1 MRERLTTQVLWSLR
15 FGSHRIV
22 VPDSL
27 TSWMALQP
35 ATGARDLNP
44 KQVQQNQH
52 LREQLATVY
61 RHWGYDEI
69 SPPQVERLDTLM
81 AGGAIASH
89 DVVRLVADD
98 PLGLRPEMTAS
109 IARAACTRLKDRTR
123 PLRLCACG
131 TIFESRTAEEGGL
144 CIEEKLHS
152 GVELFGVKDLA
163 AELELLTLLLEAMN
177 ALSLQE
183 VHQPQLL
190 LGHTALME
198 LVLAPFVQP
207 MREEIRSCLIEYDRL
222 GLEAMDLEAEDLA
235 RLVNLLDCRGTP
247 KAILDLLGESFGS
260 QPVLNELKRL
270 FVHLSPLAQQQSLAL
285 QLDPTFH
292 PHHELYDGLVFQLVC
307 QGVSAP
313 VVIARGGRYDGLV
326 ERCGESEV
334 NAGGVGFSFCLDD
347 IRDLPGSSFENPTRE
362 STVLVCWSNHS
373 SLEKALLK
381 QTSWHAQGQMAQCD
395 LIPCCNRE
403 EAQQRLKTSGCN
415 TIDWLSD

>member
-1 MRERLTTQVLWSLR
+1 
-15 FGSHRIV
+15 
-22 VPDSL
+22 
-27 TSWMALQP
+27 MALQP

-61 RHWGYDEI
+61 RHWGYDEV

-109 IARAACTRLKDRTR
+109 IARAACTRLKDRPR

-131 TIFESRTAEEGGL
+131 TIFESRAAEEGGL

-163 AELELLTLLLEAMN
+163 AELELLTLLLEAMS
-177 ALSLQE
+177 ALSLLE
-183 VHQPQLL
+183 EHQPQLL
-190 LGHTALME
+190 IGHTALME
-198 LVLAPFVQP
+198 LVLAPFEQP
-207 MREEIRSCLIEYDRL
+207 NRDDIRSCLIQYDRL
-222 GLEAMDLEAEDLA
+222 GLEAMDLEATDLA
-235 RLVNLLDCRGTP
+235 RLVMLLDCRGTP
-247 KAILDLLGESFGS
+247 MTILDRLAESFGS
-260 QPVLNELKRL
+260 QPVLHELKRL
-270 FVHLSPLAQQQSLAL
+270 FVHLSPLAQQQSLTL

-326 ERCGESEV
+326 ERCGESEA

-347 IRDLPGSSFENPTRE
+347 IRDLPGSSSENPKRE
-362 STVLVCWSNHS
+362 STVLICWSDHS

-381 QTSWHAQGQMAQCD
+381 QKSWHAQGQVAQCD
-395 LIPCCNRE
+395 LKSCSNRE
-403 EAQQRLKTSGCN
+403 EAEQRLKTSGCN

>member
-1 MRERLTTQVLWSLR
+1 
-15 FGSHRIV
+15 
-22 VPDSL
+22 
-27 TSWMALQP
+27 MALQP

-61 RHWGYDEI
+61 RHWGYDEV

-109 IARAACTRLKDRTR
+109 IARAACTRLKDRPR

-131 TIFESRTAEEGGL
+131 TIFESRAAEEGGL

-163 AELELLTLLLEAMN
+163 AELELLTLLLEAMS
-177 ALSLQE
+177 ALSLLE
-183 VHQPQLL
+183 GHQPQLL
-190 LGHTALME
+190 IGHTALME
-198 LVLAPFVQP
+198 LVLAPFEQP
-207 MREEIRSCLIEYDRL
+207 NRDDIRSCLIQYDRL
-222 GLEAMDLEAEDLA
+222 GLEAMDLEATDLA
-235 RLVNLLDCRGTP
+235 RLVMLLDCRGTP
-247 KAILDLLGESFGS
+247 MTILDRLAESFGS
-260 QPVLNELKRL
+260 QPVLHELKRL
-270 FVHLSPLAQQQSLAL
+270 FVHLSPLAQQQSLTL

-347 IRDLPGSSFENPTRE
+347 IRDLPGSSSENPKRE
-362 STVLVCWSNHS
+362 STVLICWSDHS

-381 QTSWHAQGQMAQCD
+381 QTSWHAQGQVAQCD
-395 LIPCCNRE
+395 LKSCSNRE
-403 EAQQRLKTSGCN
+403 EAEQRLKTSGCN

>member
-1 MRERLTTQVLWSLR
+1 M
-15 FGSHRIV
+15 
-22 VPDSL
+22 

-61 RHWGYDEI
+61 RHWGYDEV

-109 IARAACTRLKDRTR
+109 IARAACTRLKDRPR

-177 ALSLQE
+177 ALSLLGE
-183 VHQPQLL
+183 HQPKLL
-190 LGHTALME
+190 IGHTALME
-198 LVLAPFVQP
+198 LVLAPFEQP
-207 MREEIRSCLIEYDRL
+207 MREDIRTCLIQYDRL
-222 GLEAMDLEAEDLA
+222 GLEAMGLDSSDLK

-247 KAILDLLGESFGS
+247 MTILDLLGEHFGS
-260 QPVLNELKRL
+260 QAVLNDLNRV

-292 PHHELYDGLVFQLVC
+292 PHHQLYDGLVFQLVC

-326 ERCGESEV
+326 ERCGESEA
-334 NAGGVGFSFCLDD
+334 NAAGVGFSFCLDD
-347 IRDLPGSSFENPTRE
+347 IRNLPGSSSENAKNE
-362 STVLVCWSNHS
+362 SSVLICWSNDS
-373 SLEKALLK
+373 CLEKALRK
-381 QTSWHAQGQMAQCD
+381 QTSWHAQGQVAQCD
-395 LIPCCNRE
+395 LRPCCNRE
-403 EAQQRLKTSGCN
+403 EAEQRLKSSRCN

>member
-1 MRERLTTQVLWSLR
+1 MELEV
-15 FGSHRIV
+15 GSHRIV

>member
-1 MRERLTTQVLWSLR
+1 
-15 FGSHRIV
+15 
-22 VPDSL
+22 
-27 TSWMALQP
+27 MALQP

-61 RHWGYDEI
+61 RHWGYDEV

-109 IARAACTRLKDRTR
+109 IARAACTRLKDRPR

-131 TIFESRTAEEGGL
+131 TIFESRAAEEGGL

-163 AELELLTLLLEAMN
+163 EELELLTLLLEAMS
-177 ALSLQE
+177 ALSLLE
-183 VHQPQLL
+183 EHQPQLL
-190 LGHTALME
+190 IGHTALME
-198 LVLAPFVQP
+198 LVLAPFEQP
-207 MREEIRSCLIEYDRL
+207 NRDDIRSCLIQYDRL
-222 GLEAMDLEAEDLA
+222 GLEAMDLEATDLA
-235 RLVNLLDCRGTP
+235 RLVMLLDCRGTP
-247 KAILDLLGESFGS
+247 MTILDRLAESFGS
-260 QPVLNELKRL
+260 QPVLHELKRL
-270 FVHLSPLAQQQSLAL
+270 FVHLSPLAQQQSLTL

-347 IRDLPGSSFENPTRE
+347 IRDLPGSSSENPKRE
-362 STVLVCWSNHS
+362 STVLICWSDHS

-381 QTSWHAQGQMAQCD
+381 QTSWHAQGQVAQCD
-395 LIPCCNRE
+395 LKSCSNRE
-403 EAQQRLKTSGCN
+403 EAEQRLKTSGCN

>member
-1 MRERLTTQVLWSLR
+1 
-15 FGSHRIV
+15 
-22 VPDSL
+22 
-27 TSWMALQP
+27 MALQP

-61 RHWGYDEI
+61 RHWGYDEV

-109 IARAACTRLKDRTR
+109 IARAACTRLKDRPR

-131 TIFESRTAEEGGL
+131 TIFESRAAEEGGL

-163 AELELLTLLLEAMN
+163 AELELLTLLLEAMS
-177 ALSLQE
+177 ALSLLE
-183 VHQPQLL
+183 EHQPQLL
-190 LGHTALME
+190 IGHTALME
-198 LVLAPFVQP
+198 LVLAPFEQP
-207 MREEIRSCLIEYDRL
+207 NRDDIRSCLIQYDRL
-222 GLEAMDLEAEDLA
+222 GLEAMDLEATDLA
-235 RLVNLLDCRGTP
+235 RLVMLLDCRGTP
-247 KAILDLLGESFGS
+247 MTILDRLAESFGS
-260 QPVLNELKRL
+260 QPVLHELKRL
-270 FVHLSPLAQQQSLAL
+270 FVHLSPLAQQQSLTL

-326 ERCGESEV
+326 ERCGESEA

-347 IRDLPGSSFENPTRE
+347 IRDLPGSSSENPKRE
-362 STVLVCWSNHS
+362 STVLICWSDHS

-381 QTSWHAQGQMAQCD
+381 QTSWHAQGQVAQCD
-395 LIPCCNRE
+395 LKSCSSRE
-403 EAQQRLKTSGCN
+403 EAEQRLKTSGCN

>member
-1 MRERLTTQVLWSLR
+1 
-15 FGSHRIV
+15 
-22 VPDSL
+22 
-27 TSWMALQP
+27 MALQP

-44 KQVQQNQH
+44 KQVQQNQY

-61 RHWGYDEI
+61 RHWGYDEV

-109 IARAACTRLKDRTR
+109 IARAACTRLKDRPR

-163 AELELLTLLLEAMN
+163 AELELLTLLVEAMN
-177 ALSLQE
+177 ALPLLGE
-183 VHQPQLL
+183 HQPRLL
-190 LGHTALME
+190 VGHTSLME
-198 LVLAPFVQP
+198 LVLAPFEQP
-207 MREEIRSCLIEYDRL
+207 IREEVRSCLIQYDRL
-222 GLEAMDLEAEDLA
+222 GLEAMGLEALDLQ

-247 KAILDLLGESFGS
+247 ETILELLKESFGS
-260 QPVLNELKRL
+260 QQVLTDLKRL
-270 FVHLSPLAQQQSLAL
+270 FVHLSPLAEQQSLAL

-292 PHHELYDGLVFQLVC
+292 PHHQLYDGLVFQLVC

-334 NAGGVGFSFCLDD
+334 NAGGVGLSFCLDD
-347 IRDLPGSSFENPTRE
+347 IRDLPGSSTDNAKAE
-362 STVLVCWSNHS
+362 SSILICWSDDL

-381 QTSWHAQGQMAQCD
+381 QTRWHAKGKVAQCD
-395 LIPCCNRE
+395 LKSCRDRQEAE
-403 EAQQRLKTSGCN
+403 ERLQLSGCN
-415 TIDWLSD
+415 TMDWLSD

>member
-1 MRERLTTQVLWSLR
+1 
-15 FGSHRIV
+15 
-22 VPDSL
+22 
-27 TSWMALQP
+27 MALQP

-61 RHWGYDEI
+61 RHWGYDEV

-109 IARAACTRLKDRTR
+109 IARAACTRLKDRPR

-131 TIFESRTAEEGGL
+131 TIFESRAAEEGGL

-163 AELELLTLLLEAMN
+163 AELELLTLLLEAMS
-177 ALSLQE
+177 ALSLLE
-183 VHQPQLL
+183 EHQPQLL
-190 LGHTALME
+190 IGHTALME
-198 LVLAPFVQP
+198 LVLAPFEQP
-207 MREEIRSCLIEYDRL
+207 NRDDIRSCLIQYDRL
-222 GLEAMDLEAEDLA
+222 GLEAMDLEATDLA
-235 RLVNLLDCRGTP
+235 RLVMLLDCRGTP
-247 KAILDLLGESFGS
+247 MTILDRLAESFGS
-260 QPVLNELKRL
+260 QPVLHELKRL
-270 FVHLSPLAQQQSLAL
+270 FVHLSPLAQQQSLTL

-347 IRDLPGSSFENPTRE
+347 IRDLPGSSSENPKRE
-362 STVLVCWSNHS
+362 SAVLICWSDHS

-381 QTSWHAQGQMAQCD
+381 QTSWHAQGQVAQCD
-395 LIPCCNRE
+395 LKSCSSRE
-403 EAQQRLKTSGCN
+403 EAEQRLKTSGCN

>member
-1 MRERLTTQVLWSLR
+1 
-15 FGSHRIV
+15 
-22 VPDSL
+22 
-27 TSWMALQP
+27 MALQP

-61 RHWGYDEI
+61 RNWGYDEV

-89 DVVRLVADD
+89 DVVRLVADE

-109 IARAACTRLKDRTR
+109 IARAACTRLKDRPR

-163 AELELLTLLLEAMN
+163 AELELLTLLLEVMN
-177 ALSLQE
+177 ALSLLGE
-183 VHQPQLL
+183 HQPQLL
-190 LGHTALME
+190 IGHTSLME
-198 LVLAPFVQP
+198 LVLAPFEPP
-207 MREEIRSCLIEYDRL
+207 MREEIRTCLIQYDRL
-222 GLEAMDLEAEDLA
+222 GLEAMGLEAADFR

-247 KAILDLLGESFGS
+247 KTIPDQLAESFGS
-260 QPVLNELKRL
+260 QPVLNDLKRL
-270 FVHLSPLAQQQSLAL
+270 FLHLTPLADQQSLAL

-347 IRDLPGSSFENPTRE
+347 IRDLPGFISKDGQKQSS
-362 STVLVCWSNHS
+362 VLICWSDRS

-381 QTSWHAQGQMAQCD
+381 QMSWHAQGQVAQCG
-395 LIPCCNRE
+395 LKPCGSLD
-403 EAQQRLKTSGCN
+403 EAEQRLKTSGCN

>member
-1 MRERLTTQVLWSLR
+1 M
-15 FGSHRIV
+15 
-22 VPDSL
+22 

-61 RHWGYDEI
+61 RHWGYDEV

-109 IARAACTRLKDRTR
+109 IARAACTRLKDRPR

-177 ALSLQE
+177 ALSLLGE
-183 VHQPQLL
+183 HQPKLL
-190 LGHTALME
+190 IGHTALME
-198 LVLAPFVQP
+198 LVLAPFEQP
-207 MREEIRSCLIEYDRL
+207 MREDIRTCLIQYDRL
-222 GLEAMDLEAEDLA
+222 GLEAMGLDSSDLR

-247 KAILDLLGESFGS
+247 KTILDLLGEHFGS
-260 QPVLNELKRL
+260 QTVLNDLNRV

-292 PHHELYDGLVFQLVC
+292 PHHQLYDGLVFQLVC

-326 ERCGESEV
+326 ERCGESAA
-334 NAGGVGFSFCLDD
+334 NAAGVGFSFCLDD
-347 IRDLPGSSFENPTRE
+347 IRNLPGSSSENAKNE
-362 STVLVCWSNHS
+362 SSVLICWSNDS
-373 SLEKALLK
+373 CLEKALRK
-381 QTSWHAQGQMAQCD
+381 QTSWHAQGQVAQCD
-395 LIPCCNRE
+395 LRPCCNRE
-403 EAQQRLKTSGCN
+403 EAEQRLKSSRCN

>member
-1 MRERLTTQVLWSLR
+1 M
-15 FGSHRIV
+15 
-22 VPDSL
+22 

-61 RHWGYDEI
+61 RHWGYDEV

-109 IARAACTRLKDRTR
+109 IARAACTRLKDRPR

-177 ALSLQE
+177 ALSLLGE
-183 VHQPQLL
+183 HQPKLL
-190 LGHTALME
+190 IGHTALME
-198 LVLAPFVQP
+198 LVLAPFEQP
-207 MREEIRSCLIEYDRL
+207 MREDIRTCLIQYDRL
-222 GLEAMDLEAEDLA
+222 GLEAMGLDSSDLK

-247 KAILDLLGESFGS
+247 KTILDLLGEHFGS
-260 QPVLNELKRL
+260 QAVLNDLNRV

-292 PHHELYDGLVFQLVC
+292 PHHQLYDGLVFQLVC

-326 ERCGESEV
+326 ERCGESAA
-334 NAGGVGFSFCLDD
+334 NAAGVGFSFCLDD
-347 IRDLPGSSFENPTRE
+347 IRNLPGSSFENAKNE
-362 STVLVCWSNHS
+362 SSVLICWSNDS
-373 SLEKALLK
+373 CLEKALRK
-381 QTSWHAQGQMAQCD
+381 QTSWHAQGQVAQCD
-395 LIPCCNRE
+395 LRPCCNRE
-403 EAQQRLKTSGCN
+403 EAEQRLKSSRCN

>member
-1 MRERLTTQVLWSLR
+1 
-15 FGSHRIV
+15 
-22 VPDSL
+22 
-27 TSWMALQP
+27 
-35 ATGARDLNP
+35 
-44 KQVQQNQH
+44 
-52 LREQLATVY
+52 
-61 RHWGYDEI
+61 
-69 SPPQVERLDTLM
+69 M

-109 IARAACTRLKDRTR
+109 IARAACTRLKDRPR

-163 AELELLTLLLEAMN
+163 AELELLTLLVEAMN
-177 ALSLQE
+177 ALPLLGE
-183 VHQPQLL
+183 HQPQLL
-190 LGHTALME
+190 VGHTSLME
-198 LVLAPFVQP
+198 LVLAPFEQP
-207 MREEIRSCLIEYDRL
+207 IREEVRSCLIQYDRL
-222 GLEAMDLEAEDLA
+222 GLEAMGLEALDLQ

-247 KAILDLLGESFGS
+247 ETILELLRESFGS
-260 QPVLNELKRL
+260 QQVLTDLKRL
-270 FVHLSPLAQQQSLAL
+270 FVHLSPLAKQQSLAL

-292 PHHELYDGLVFQLVC
+292 PHHQLYDGLVFQLVC

-334 NAGGVGFSFCLDD
+334 NAGGVGLSFCLDD
-347 IRDLPGSSFENPTRE
+347 IRDLPGSNTDNAKAE
-362 STVLVCWSNHS
+362 SSILICWSDDL

-381 QTSWHAQGQMAQCD
+381 QTRWHAEGKVAQCD
-395 LIPCCNRE
+395 LKSCRDRQ
-403 EAQQRLKTSGCN
+403 EAEKRLQLSGCN
-415 TIDWLSD
+415 TMDWLSD

>member
-1 MRERLTTQVLWSLR
+1 M
-15 FGSHRIV
+15 
-22 VPDSL
+22 

-61 RHWGYDEI
+61 RHWGYDEV

-109 IARAACTRLKDRTR
+109 IARAACTRLKDRPR

-163 AELELLTLLLEAMN
+163 AELELLTLLLEAMK
-177 ALSLQE
+177 ALSLLE
-183 VHQPQLL
+183 EHQPQLL
-190 LGHTALME
+190 IGHTALME
-198 LVLAPFVQP
+198 LVLAPFEP
-207 MREEIRSCLIEYDRL
+207 PIREEIRTCLIQYDRL
-222 GLEAMDLEAEDLA
+222 GLEAMGLDSSDLK

-247 KAILDLLGESFGS
+247 KTILDLLGEHFGS
-260 QPVLNELKRL
+260 QTVLNDLNRV

-292 PHHELYDGLVFQLVC
+292 PHHQLYDGLVFQLVC

-326 ERCGESEV
+326 ERCGESEA
-334 NAGGVGFSFCLDD
+334 NAAGVGFSFCLDD
-347 IRDLPGSSFENPTRE
+347 IRNLPGSSSENAKNE
-362 STVLVCWSNHS
+362 SSVLICWSNDS
-373 SLEKALLK
+373 CLEKALRK
-381 QTSWHAQGQMAQCD
+381 QTSWHAQGQVAQCD
-395 LIPCCNRE
+395 LRPCCNRE
-403 EAQQRLKTSGCN
+403 EAEQRLKSSRCN

>member
-1 MRERLTTQVLWSLR
+1 
-15 FGSHRIV
+15 
-22 VPDSL
+22 
-27 TSWMALQP
+27 MALQP

-44 KQVQQNQH
+44 KQVQQNQY
-52 LREQLATVY
+52 LREQLSTVY
-61 RHWGYDEI
+61 RHWGYDEV

-109 IARAACTRLKDRTR
+109 IARAACTRLKDRPR

-152 GVELFGVKDLA
+152 GVELFGVKNLA

-177 ALSLQE
+177 ALSLLGD
-183 VHQPQLL
+183 HQPQLL
-190 LGHTALME
+190 IGHTALME
-198 LVLAPFVQP
+198 LVLAPFEQP
-207 MREEIRSCLIEYDRL
+207 IREEIRSCLIQYDRL
-222 GLEAMDLEAEDLA
+222 GLEAMELEASDLK

-247 KAILDLLGESFGS
+247 KTILELLANSFGS
-260 QPVLNELKRL
+260 QPVLSDLERL
-270 FVHLSPLAQQQSLAL
+270 FVHLSPIAEQQSLAL

-292 PHHELYDGLVFQLVC
+292 PHHQLYDGLVFQLVC

-326 ERCGESEV
+326 ERCGESDE

-347 IRDLPGSSFENPTRE
+347 IRDLPGSNSDTAKTE
-362 STVLVCWSNHS
+362 SSILVCWSDNL

-381 QTSWHAQGQMAQCD
+381 QMRWHAEGKVAQCD
-395 LIPCCNRE
+395 LNSCRDRQEAE
-403 EAQQRLKTSGCN
+403 ERLRLSGCN

>member
-1 MRERLTTQVLWSLR
+1 
-15 FGSHRIV
+15 
-22 VPDSL
+22 
-27 TSWMALQP
+27 MALQP

-44 KQVQQNQH
+44 KQVQQNQY

-61 RHWGYDEI
+61 RHWGYDEV

-109 IARAACTRLKDRTR
+109 IARAACTRLKDRPR

-163 AELELLTLLLEAMN
+163 AERELLTLLVEAMN
-177 ALSLQE
+177 ALPLLGE
-183 VHQPQLL
+183 HQPQLL
-190 LGHTALME
+190 VGHTSLME
-198 LVLAPFVQP
+198 LVLAPFEQP
-207 MREEIRSCLIEYDRL
+207 IREEVRSCLIQYDRL
-222 GLEAMDLEAEDLA
+222 GLEAMGLEALDLQ

-247 KAILDLLGESFGS
+247 ETILELLKESFGS
-260 QPVLNELKRL
+260 QQVLTDLKRL
-270 FVHLSPLAQQQSLAL
+270 FVHLSPLAEQQSLAL

-292 PHHELYDGLVFQLVC
+292 PHHQLYDGLVFQLVC

-334 NAGGVGFSFCLDD
+334 NAGGVGLSFCLDD
-347 IRDLPGSSFENPTRE
+347 IRDLPGSSTDNAKAE
-362 STVLVCWSNHS
+362 SSILICWSDDL

-381 QTSWHAQGQMAQCD
+381 QTRWHAEGKVAQCD
-395 LIPCCNRE
+395 LKSCRDRQ
-403 EAQQRLKTSGCN
+403 EAEKRLQLSGCN

>member
-1 MRERLTTQVLWSLR
+1 
-15 FGSHRIV
+15 
-22 VPDSL
+22 
-27 TSWMALQP
+27 MALQP

-61 RHWGYDEI
+61 RHWGYDEV

-109 IARAACTRLKDRTR
+109 IARAACTRLKDRPR

-177 ALSLQE
+177 ALSLLGE
-183 VHQPQLL
+183 HQPKLL
-190 LGHTALME
+190 IGHTALME
-198 LVLAPFVQP
+198 LVLAPFEQP
-207 MREEIRSCLIEYDRL
+207 KREDIRTCLIQYDRL
-222 GLEAMDLEAEDLA
+222 GLEAMELDSSDLK

-247 KAILDLLGESFGS
+247 KTILDFLGEHFGS
-260 QPVLNELKRL
+260 QAVLNDLNRV

-292 PHHELYDGLVFQLVC
+292 PHHQLYDGLVFQLVC

-326 ERCGESEV
+326 ERCGESAA
-334 NAGGVGFSFCLDD
+334 NAAGVGFSFCLDD
-347 IRDLPGSSFENPTRE
+347 IRNLPGSSAENAKNE
-362 STVLVCWSNHS
+362 SSVLICWSNDS
-373 SLEKALLK
+373 CLEKALKK
-381 QTSWHAQGQMAQCD
+381 QTSWHAQGQVAQCD
-395 LIPCCNRE
+395 LRPCCNRE
-403 EAQQRLKTSGCN
+403 EAEQRLKSSRCN

>member
-1 MRERLTTQVLWSLR
+1 
-15 FGSHRIV
+15 
-22 VPDSL
+22 
-27 TSWMALQP
+27 MALQP

-198 LVLAPFVQP
+198 LVLAPFMQP

-362 STVLVCWSNHS
+362 STVLVCWSDHS

>member
-1 MRERLTTQVLWSLR
+1 
-15 FGSHRIV
+15 
-22 VPDSL
+22 
-27 TSWMALQP
+27 MALQP

-61 RHWGYDEI
+61 RHWGYDEV

-109 IARAACTRLKDRTR
+109 IARAACTRLKDRPR

-131 TIFESRTAEEGGL
+131 TIFESRAAEEGGL

-163 AELELLTLLLEAMN
+163 AELELLTLLLEAMS
-177 ALSLQE
+177 ALSLLE
-183 VHQPQLL
+183 EHQPQLL
-190 LGHTALME
+190 IGHTALME
-198 LVLAPFVQP
+198 LVLAPFEQP
-207 MREEIRSCLIEYDRL
+207 NRDDIRSCLIQYDRL
-222 GLEAMDLEAEDLA
+222 GLEAMDLEATDLA
-235 RLVNLLDCRGTP
+235 RLVMLLDCRGTP
-247 KAILDLLGESFGS
+247 MTILDRLAESFGS
-260 QPVLNELKRL
+260 QPVLHELKRL
-270 FVHLSPLAQQQSLAL
+270 FVHLSPLAQQQSLTL

-326 ERCGESEV
+326 ERCGESEA

-347 IRDLPGSSFENPTRE
+347 IRDLPGSSSENPKLE
-362 STVLVCWSNHS
+362 STVLICWSDHS

-381 QTSWHAQGQMAQCD
+381 QTSWHAQGQVAQCD
-395 LIPCCNRE
+395 LKSCSNRE
-403 EAQQRLKTSGCN
+403 EAEQRLKTSGCN

>member
-1 MRERLTTQVLWSLR
+1 
-15 FGSHRIV
+15 
-22 VPDSL
+22 
-27 TSWMALQP
+27 MALQP

-61 RHWGYDEI
+61 RHWGYDEV

-109 IARAACTRLKDRTR
+109 IARAACTRLKDRPR

-177 ALSLQE
+177 ALSLLGE
-183 VHQPQLL
+183 HQPKLL
-190 LGHTALME
+190 IGHTALME
-198 LVLAPFVQP
+198 LVLAPFEQP
-207 MREEIRSCLIEYDRL
+207 MREDIRTCLIQYDRL
-222 GLEAMDLEAEDLA
+222 GLEAMGLDSSDLK

-247 KAILDLLGESFGS
+247 KTILDLLGEHFGS
-260 QPVLNELKRL
+260 QAVLNDLNRV
-270 FVHLSPLAQQQSLAL
+270 FVHLSPLAQQQSLGL

-292 PHHELYDGLVFQLVC
+292 PHHQLYDGLVFQLVC

-326 ERCGESEV
+326 ERCGESAA
-334 NAGGVGFSFCLDD
+334 NAAGVGFSFCLDD
-347 IRDLPGSSFENPTRE
+347 IRNLPGSSSENAKNE
-362 STVLVCWSNHS
+362 SSVLICWSNDS
-373 SLEKALLK
+373 CLEKALRK
-381 QTSWHAQGQMAQCD
+381 QTSWHAQGQVAQCD
-395 LIPCCNRE
+395 LRPCCNRE
-403 EAQQRLKTSGCN
+403 EAEQRLKSSRCN

>member
-1 MRERLTTQVLWSLR
+1 
-15 FGSHRIV
+15 
-22 VPDSL
+22 
-27 TSWMALQP
+27 MALQP

-44 KQVQQNQH
+44 KQVQQNQY

-61 RHWGYDEI
+61 RHWGYDEV

-109 IARAACTRLKDRTR
+109 IARAACTRLKDRPR

-163 AELELLTLLLEAMN
+163 AELELLTLLVEAMN
-177 ALSLQE
+177 ALPLLGE
-183 VHQPQLL
+183 HQPQLL
-190 LGHTALME
+190 VGHTSLME
-198 LVLAPFVQP
+198 LVLAPFEQP
-207 MREEIRSCLIEYDRL
+207 IREEVRSCLIQYDRL
-222 GLEAMDLEAEDLA
+222 GLEAMGLEALDLQ

-247 KAILDLLGESFGS
+247 ETILELLKESFGS
-260 QPVLNELKRL
+260 QQVLTDLKRL
-270 FVHLSPLAQQQSLAL
+270 FVHLSPLAEQQSLAL

-292 PHHELYDGLVFQLVC
+292 PHHQLYDGLVFQLVC

-334 NAGGVGFSFCLDD
+334 NAGGVGLSFCLDD
-347 IRDLPGSSFENPTRE
+347 IRDLPGSNTDNAKAE
-362 STVLVCWSNHS
+362 SSILICWSDDL

-381 QTSWHAQGQMAQCD
+381 QTRWHAEGKVAQCD
-395 LIPCCNRE
+395 LKSCRDRQ
-403 EAQQRLKTSGCN
+403 EAEKRLQLSGCN
-415 TIDWLSD
+415 TMDWLSD

>member
-1 MRERLTTQVLWSLR
+1 
-15 FGSHRIV
+15 
-22 VPDSL
+22 
-27 TSWMALQP
+27 MALQP

-61 RHWGYDEI
+61 RNWGYDEV

-89 DVVRLVADD
+89 DVVRLVADE

-109 IARAACTRLKDRTR
+109 IARAACTRLKDRPR

-163 AELELLTLLLEAMN
+163 AELELLTLLLEVMN
-177 ALSLQE
+177 ALSLLGE
-183 VHQPQLL
+183 HQPQLL
-190 LGHTALME
+190 IGHTSLME
-198 LVLAPFVQP
+198 LVLAPFEPP
-207 MREEIRSCLIEYDRL
+207 MREEIRTCLIQYDRL
-222 GLEAMDLEAEDLA
+222 GLEAMGLEAADFR

-247 KAILDLLGESFGS
+247 KTILDQLAESFGS
-260 QPVLNELKRL
+260 QPVLNDLKRL
-270 FVHLSPLAQQQSLAL
+270 FLHLTPLADQQSLAL

-347 IRDLPGSSFENPTRE
+347 IRDLPGFISKDGQKQSS
-362 STVLVCWSNHS
+362 VLICWSDRS

-381 QTSWHAQGQMAQCD
+381 QMSWHAQGHVAQCD
-395 LIPCCNRE
+395 LKPCGSHD
-403 EAQQRLKTSGCN
+403 EAEQRLKSSGCN

>member
-1 MRERLTTQVLWSLR
+1 
-15 FGSHRIV
+15 
-22 VPDSL
+22 
-27 TSWMALQP
+27 MALQP

-44 KQVQQNQH
+44 KQVQQNQY

-61 RHWGYDEI
+61 RHWGYDEV

-109 IARAACTRLKDRTR
+109 IARAACTRLKDRPR

-163 AELELLTLLLEAMN
+163 AELELLTLLVEAMN
-177 ALSLQE
+177 ALPLLGE
-183 VHQPQLL
+183 HQPQLL
-190 LGHTALME
+190 VGHTSLME
-198 LVLAPFVQP
+198 LVLAPFEQP
-207 MREEIRSCLIEYDRL
+207 IREEVRSCLIQYDRL
-222 GLEAMDLEAEDLA
+222 GLEAMGLEALDLQ

-247 KAILDLLGESFGS
+247 ETILELLKESFGA
-260 QPVLNELKRL
+260 QQVLTDLKRL
-270 FVHLSPLAQQQSLAL
+270 FVHLSPLAEHQSLAL

-292 PHHELYDGLVFQLVC
+292 PHHQLYDGLVFQLVC

-326 ERCGESEV
+326 ERCGESEL
-334 NAGGVGFSFCLDD
+334 NAGGVGLSFCLDD
-347 IRDLPGSSFENPTRE
+347 IRDLPGSNTDNAKAE
-362 STVLVCWSNHS
+362 SNILICWSDDL

-381 QTSWHAQGQMAQCD
+381 QTRWHAEGKVAQCD
-395 LIPCCNRE
+395 LKSCRDRQ
-403 EAQQRLKTSGCN
+403 EAEKRLQLSGCN
-415 TIDWLSD
+415 TMDWLSD

>member
-1 MRERLTTQVLWSLR
+1 
-15 FGSHRIV
+15 
-22 VPDSL
+22 
-27 TSWMALQP
+27 MALQP

-61 RHWGYDEI
+61 RHWGYDEV

-98 PLGLRPEMTAS
+98 PLGRRPEMTAS
-109 IARAACTRLKDRTR
+109 IARAACTRLKDRPR

-131 TIFESRTAEEGGL
+131 TIFESRAAEEGGL

-152 GVELFGVKDLA
+152 GVELLGVKDLA
-163 AELELLTLLLEAMN
+163 AELELLTLLLEAMS
-177 ALSLQE
+177 ALSLLE
-183 VHQPQLL
+183 EHQPQLL
-190 LGHTALME
+190 IGHTALME
-198 LVLAPFVQP
+198 LVLAPFEQP
-207 MREEIRSCLIEYDRL
+207 NRDDIRSCLIQYDRL
-222 GLEAMDLEAEDLA
+222 GLEAMDLEATDLA
-235 RLVNLLDCRGTP
+235 RLVMLLDCRGTP
-247 KAILDLLGESFGS
+247 MTILDRLAESFGS
-260 QPVLNELKRL
+260 QPVLHELKRL
-270 FVHLSPLAQQQSLAL
+270 FVHLSPLAQQQSLTL

-326 ERCGESEV
+326 ERCGESEA

-347 IRDLPGSSFENPTRE
+347 IRDLPGSSSENPKRE
-362 STVLVCWSNHS
+362 STVLICWSDHS

-381 QTSWHAQGQMAQCD
+381 QTSWHAQGQVAQCD
-395 LIPCCNRE
+395 LKSSSNRE
-403 EAQQRLKTSGCN
+403 EAEQRLKASGCN

>member
-1 MRERLTTQVLWSLR
+1 M
-15 FGSHRIV
+15 
-22 VPDSL
+22 

-61 RHWGYDEI
+61 RHWGYDEV

-109 IARAACTRLKDRTR
+109 IARAACTRLKDRPR

-177 ALSLQE
+177 ALSLLGE
-183 VHQPQLL
+183 HQPKLL
-190 LGHTALME
+190 IGHTALME
-198 LVLAPFVQP
+198 LVLAPFEQP
-207 MREEIRSCLIEYDRL
+207 MREDIRTCLIQYDRL
-222 GLEAMDLEAEDLA
+222 GLEAMGLDSSDLK

-247 KAILDLLGESFGS
+247 KTILDLLGEHFGS
-260 QPVLNELKRL
+260 QTVLNDLNRV

-292 PHHELYDGLVFQLVC
+292 PHHQLYDGLVFQLVC

-326 ERCGESEV
+326 ERCGESEA
-334 NAGGVGFSFCLDD
+334 NAAGVGFSFCLDD
-347 IRDLPGSSFENPTRE
+347 IRNLPGSSFENAKNE
-362 STVLVCWSNHS
+362 SSVLICWSNDS
-373 SLEKALLK
+373 CLEKALRK
-381 QTSWHAQGQMAQCD
+381 QTSWHAQGQVAQCD
-395 LIPCCNRE
+395 LRPCCNRE
-403 EAQQRLKTSGCN
+403 EAEQRLKSSRCN

>member
-1 MRERLTTQVLWSLR
+1 
-15 FGSHRIV
+15 
-22 VPDSL
+22 
-27 TSWMALQP
+27 MALQP

-61 RHWGYDEI
+61 RHWGYDEV

-109 IARAACTRLKDRTR
+109 IARAACTRLKDRPR

-131 TIFESRTAEEGGL
+131 TIFESRAAEEGGL

-163 AELELLTLLLEAMN
+163 AELELLTLLLEAMS
-177 ALSLQE
+177 ALSLLE
-183 VHQPQLL
+183 EHQPQLL
-190 LGHTALME
+190 IGHTALME
-198 LVLAPFVQP
+198 LVLAPFEQP
-207 MREEIRSCLIEYDRL
+207 NRDDIRSCLIQYDRL
-222 GLEAMDLEAEDLA
+222 GLEAMDLEATDLA
-235 RLVNLLDCRGTP
+235 RLVMLLDCRGTP
-247 KAILDLLGESFGS
+247 MTILDRLAESFGS
-260 QPVLNELKRL
+260 QPVLHELKRL
-270 FVHLSPLAQQQSLAL
+270 FVHLSPLAQQQSLTL

-326 ERCGESEV
+326 ERCGESEA

-347 IRDLPGSSFENPTRE
+347 IRDLPGSSSENPKRE
-362 STVLVCWSNHS
+362 STVLICWSDHS

-381 QTSWHAQGQMAQCD
+381 QTSWHAQGQVAQCD
-395 LIPCCNRE
+395 LKPCSNRE
-403 EAQQRLKTSGCN
+403 EAEQRLKTSGCN

>member
-1 MRERLTTQVLWSLR
+1 M
-15 FGSHRIV
+15 
-22 VPDSL
+22 

-61 RHWGYDEI
+61 RHWGYDEV

-109 IARAACTRLKDRTR
+109 IARAACTRLKDRPR

-152 GVELFGVKDLA
+152 GVELFGVKHLA
-163 AELELLTLLLEAMN
+163 AELELLTLLLGAMN
-177 ALSLQE
+177 ALSLLGE
-183 VHQPQLL
+183 HQPKLL
-190 LGHTALME
+190 IGHTALME
-198 LVLAPFVQP
+198 LVLAPFEQP
-207 MREEIRSCLIEYDRL
+207 MREDIRTCLIQYDRL
-222 GLEAMDLEAEDLA
+222 GLEAMGLDSSDLK

-247 KAILDLLGESFGS
+247 KTILDLLGEHFGS
-260 QPVLNELKRL
+260 QAVLNDLNRV

-292 PHHELYDGLVFQLVC
+292 PHHQLYDGLVFQLVC

-326 ERCGESEV
+326 ERCGESAA
-334 NAGGVGFSFCLDD
+334 NAAGVGFSFCLDD
-347 IRDLPGSSFENPTRE
+347 IRNLPGSSSENAKNE
-362 STVLVCWSNHS
+362 SSVLICWSNDS
-373 SLEKALLK
+373 CLEKALRK
-381 QTSWHAQGQMAQCD
+381 QTSWHAQGQVAQCD
-395 LIPCCNRE
+395 LRPCCNRE
-403 EAQQRLKTSGCN
+403 EAEQRLKSSRCN

>member
-1 MRERLTTQVLWSLR
+1 
-15 FGSHRIV
+15 
-22 VPDSL
+22 
-27 TSWMALQP
+27 MALQP

-61 RHWGYDEI
+61 RHWGYDEV

-109 IARAACTRLKDRTR
+109 IARAACTRLKDRPR

-131 TIFESRTAEEGGL
+131 TIFESRAAEEGGL

-163 AELELLTLLLEAMN
+163 AELELLTLLLEAMG
-177 ALSLQE
+177 ALSLLE
-183 VHQPQLL
+183 EHQPQLL
-190 LGHTALME
+190 IGHTALME
-198 LVLAPFVQP
+198 LVLAPFEQP
-207 MREEIRSCLIEYDRL
+207 NRDDIRSCLIQYDRL
-222 GLEAMDLEAEDLA
+222 GLEAMDLEATDLA
-235 RLVNLLDCRGTP
+235 RLVMLLDCRGTP
-247 KAILDLLGESFGS
+247 MTILDRLAESFGS
-260 QPVLNELKRL
+260 QPVLHELKRL
-270 FVHLSPLAQQQSLAL
+270 FVHLSPLAQQQSLTL

-347 IRDLPGSSFENPTRE
+347 IRDLPGSSSENPKRE
-362 STVLVCWSNHS
+362 STVLICWSDHS

-381 QTSWHAQGQMAQCD
+381 QTSWHAQGQVAQCD
-395 LIPCCNRE
+395 LKSCSNRE
-403 EAQQRLKTSGCN
+403 EAEQRLKTSGCN

>member
-1 MRERLTTQVLWSLR
+1 M
-15 FGSHRIV
+15 
-22 VPDSL
+22 

-61 RHWGYDEI
+61 RHWGYDEV

-109 IARAACTRLKDRTR
+109 IARAACTRLKDRPR

-177 ALSLQE
+177 ALSLLGE
-183 VHQPQLL
+183 HQPKLL
-190 LGHTALME
+190 IGHTALME
-198 LVLAPFVQP
+198 LVLAPFEQP
-207 MREEIRSCLIEYDRL
+207 MREDIRTCLIQYDRL
-222 GLEAMDLEAEDLA
+222 GLEAMGLDSSDLK

-247 KAILDLLGESFGS
+247 KTILDLLGEHFGS
-260 QPVLNELKRL
+260 QTVLNDLNRV

-292 PHHELYDGLVFQLVC
+292 PHHQLYDGLVFQLVC

-326 ERCGESEV
+326 ERCGESAA
-334 NAGGVGFSFCLDD
+334 NAAGVGFSFCLDD
-347 IRDLPGSSFENPTRE
+347 IRNLPGSSSENAKNE
-362 STVLVCWSNHS
+362 SSVLICWSNDS
-373 SLEKALLK
+373 CLEKALRK
-381 QTSWHAQGQMAQCD
+381 QTSWHAQGQVAQCD
-395 LIPCCNRE
+395 LRPCCNRE
-403 EAQQRLKTSGCN
+403 EAEQRLKSSRCN

>member
-1 MRERLTTQVLWSLR
+1 M
-15 FGSHRIV
+15 
-22 VPDSL
+22 

-61 RHWGYDEI
+61 RHWGYDEV

-109 IARAACTRLKDRTR
+109 IARAACTRLKDRPR

-177 ALSLQE
+177 ALSLLGE
-183 VHQPQLL
+183 HQPKLL
-190 LGHTALME
+190 IGHTALME
-198 LVLAPFVQP
+198 LVLAPFEQP
-207 MREEIRSCLIEYDRL
+207 MREDIRTCLIQYDRL
-222 GLEAMDLEAEDLA
+222 GLEAMGLDSSDLR

-247 KAILDLLGESFGS
+247 KTILDLLGEHFGS
-260 QPVLNELKRL
+260 QTVLNDLNRV

-292 PHHELYDGLVFQLVC
+292 PHHQLYDGLVFQLVC

-326 ERCGESEV
+326 ERCGESEA
-334 NAGGVGFSFCLDD
+334 NAAGVGFSFCLDD
-347 IRDLPGSSFENPTRE
+347 IRNLPGSSFENAKNE
-362 STVLVCWSNHS
+362 SSVLICWSNDS
-373 SLEKALLK
+373 CLEKALRK
-381 QTSWHAQGQMAQCD
+381 QTSWHAQGQVAQCD
-395 LIPCCNRE
+395 LRPCCNRE
-403 EAQQRLKTSGCN
+403 EAEQRLKSSRCN

>member
-1 MRERLTTQVLWSLR
+1 
-15 FGSHRIV
+15 
-22 VPDSL
+22 
-27 TSWMALQP
+27 MALQP

-44 KQVQQNQH
+44 KQVQQNQY

-61 RHWGYDEI
+61 RHWGYDEV

-109 IARAACTRLKDRTR
+109 IARAACTRLKDRPR

-152 GVELFGVKDLA
+152 GVELFGVRDLA
-163 AELELLTLLLEAMN
+163 AELELLTLLLEAMD
-177 ALSLQE
+177 ALPLLGE
-183 VHQPQLL
+183 HQPQLL
-190 LGHTALME
+190 VGHTSLME
-198 LVLAPFVQP
+198 LVLAPFEQP
-207 MREEIRSCLIEYDRL
+207 IREEIRSCLIQYDRL
-222 GLEAMDLEAEDLA
+222 GLEAMELEALDLK

-247 KAILDLLGESFGS
+247 NKILELLADSFGS
-260 QPVLNELKRL
+260 QSVLTDLKRL
-270 FVHLSPLAQQQSLAL
+270 FVHLSPLAEQQSLAL

-292 PHHELYDGLVFQLVC
+292 PHHQLYDGLVFQLVC

-326 ERCGESEV
+326 ERCGESDE

-347 IRDLPGSSFENPTRE
+347 IRDLPGSNSDNTKTE
-362 STVLVCWSNHS
+362 SSILICWSDDL

-381 QTSWHAQGQMAQCD
+381 QTRWHAEGKVAQCD
-395 LIPCCNRE
+395 LKSCRDRQ
-403 EAQQRLKTSGCN
+403 EAEKRLQLSGCN

>member
-1 MRERLTTQVLWSLR
+1 
-15 FGSHRIV
+15 
-22 VPDSL
+22 
-27 TSWMALQP
+27 MALQP

-44 KQVQQNQH
+44 KQVQQNQY

-61 RHWGYDEI
+61 RHWGYDEV

-109 IARAACTRLKDRTR
+109 IARAACTRLKDRPR

-177 ALSLQE
+177 ALSLLGE
-183 VHQPQLL
+183 HQPQLL
-190 LGHTALME
+190 IGHTLLME
-198 LVLAPFVQP
+198 LVLAPFEQP
-207 MREEIRSCLIEYDRL
+207 IREEIRSCLIQYDRL
-222 GLEAMDLEAEDLA
+222 GLEAMGLEAADLA

-247 KAILDLLGESFGS
+247 KTILDQLGESFGS

-270 FVHLSPLAQQQSLAL
+270 FLHLSPLAQQQSLAL

-347 IRDLPGSSFENPTRE
+347 IRNLPGSSSENPKRE
-362 STVLVCWSNHS
+362 STVLVCWSDNS

-381 QTSWHAQGQMAQCD
+381 QTSWHAQGQVAQCD
-395 LIPCCNRE
+395 LKPCCNRE
-403 EAQQRLKTSGCN
+403 EAEQRLKTSGCN

>member
-1 MRERLTTQVLWSLR
+1 
-15 FGSHRIV
+15 
-22 VPDSL
+22 
-27 TSWMALQP
+27 MALQP

-44 KQVQQNQH
+44 KQVQQNQY

-61 RHWGYDEI
+61 RHWGYDEV

-109 IARAACTRLKDRTR
+109 IARAACTRLKDRPR

-163 AELELLTLLLEAMN
+163 AELELLTLLVEAMN
-177 ALSLQE
+177 ALPLLGE
-183 VHQPQLL
+183 HQPQLL
-190 LGHTALME
+190 VGHTSLME
-198 LVLAPFVQP
+198 LVLAPFEQP
-207 MREEIRSCLIEYDRL
+207 IREEVRSCLIQYDRL
-222 GLEAMDLEAEDLA
+222 GLEAMGLEALDLQ

-247 KAILDLLGESFGS
+247 ETILELLKESFGS
-260 QPVLNELKRL
+260 QQVLNDLKRL
-270 FVHLSPLAQQQSLAL
+270 FVHLSPLAEQQSLAL

-292 PHHELYDGLVFQLVC
+292 PHHQLYDGLVFQLVC

-334 NAGGVGFSFCLDD
+334 NAGGVGLSFCLDD
-347 IRDLPGSSFENPTRE
+347 IRDLPGSSTDNAKAD
-362 STVLVCWSNHS
+362 SSILICWSDDL

-381 QTSWHAQGQMAQCD
+381 QMRWHAEGKVAQCD
-395 LIPCCNRE
+395 LKSCRDRQ
-403 EAQQRLKTSGCN
+403 EAEKRLQLSGCN
-415 TIDWLSD
+415 TMDWLSD